1 MPIFDQLKNNKGT
14 VSSALGKKLGQEV
27 LNGNIEILNEAID
40 LCCYSLKNKKEK
52 NIRSGAAKIV
62 EIVVL
67 EKPDLVANQ
76 LEKLV
81 PAFTADE
88 PQTRWM
94 IFRAFGLCAALNP
107 EVAKKALPFA
117 SRVIREKKDGQLCL
131 VSSADLYLGDYGALS
146 VQNTFEVFPIL
157 LESTDNIILNEH
169 DWLLE
174 AFSKIAIHLTLKE
187 KNVVLK
193 FGDNYRNFPRK
204 TTQVRAN
211 KLMALCV

>member
-67 EKPDLVANQ
+67 EKPDLVANA

-81 PAFTADE
+81 PALTADE

-117 SRVIREKKDGQLCL
+117 SKCIREKKDGQLCL

-146 VQNTFEVFPIL
+146 VQNTNEVFPIL
-157 LESTDNIILNEH
+157 LESTDNVILNEH

-174 AFSKIAIHLTLKE
+174 AFSNIAKHLNKE
-187 KNVVLK
+187 EKKVVLE
-193 FGDNYRNFPRK
+193 FAENYRNFPRK

-211 KLMALCV
+211 KLIALCE